1 MPLFADSWTATAS
14 AVPAAR
20 HAVLAHLR
28 RADTPDPPLS
38 DVALAVSE
46 AVTNVVVHA
55 YVDAQPGPV
64 HVTVEPADE
73 RGELKLVVEDEGH
86 GLRPRTDSP
95 GIGLGLPL
103 MATVSSRLDTR
114 VTASGGTRLCVW
126 FSLEPEAATLPH

>member
-1 MPLFADSWTATAS
+1 MATFADSWTATAS

-28 RADTPDPPLS
+28 EADTPDPPLS

-55 YVDAQPGPV
+55 YVDTDPGPV
-64 HVTVEPADE
+64 HVRIEPVSE
-73 RGELKLVVEDEGH
+73 RHELKLVVEDEGH

-103 MATVSSRLDTR
+103 MATVASRLDTR
-114 VTASGGTRLCVW
+114 ITESGGTRVCVW

>member
-1 MPLFADSWTATAS
+1 MSPFVDSWTATAS

-28 RADTPDPPLS
+28 QAATPDPPLS

-55 YVDAQPGPV
+55 YVNAETGPV
-64 HVTVEPADE
+64 HVRLEPVDE
-73 RGELKLVVEDEGH
+73 HHELKLTVEDEGH

-103 MATVSSRLDTR
+103 MATVASRLDTR
-114 VTASGGTRLCVW
+114 VMESGGTRLCVW
-126 FSLEPEAATLPH
+126 FSLDPEAATLPH